1 MPIMAITA
9 GIGAG
14 GSILS
19 GIFGGKAAKK
29 AAGVLNAQGQ
39 ASGAAVNNATTAG
52 QSLIAGGTAAG
63 QSLIAGGTANANQIL
78 SNQANNLSGIYQP
91 LNANLNP
98 YLQAG
103 TMGANNLMGAVAPG
117 GSLSQQFSFDPSQI
131 YSNPAYQ
138 FNMQQGLQ
146 GVQRSAASTG
156 DALGAGTQKS
166 MAQFASGLA
175 SNQYNTA
182 YNQALTTYQTNR
194 TNTMQNLQALLG
206 TGQFGTQQA
215 NQLGTT
221 QAGQGNQLAMG
232 GAQNTMQGA
241 MGGAQLGLQGT
252 EAGAQLGLQGTE
264 AAQNFL
270 MQGAGANAAGIVGS
284 TNAYNSILPGVSN
297 AIGGYGMSQMYGN
310 AMNGGGGGYG
320 GGNANWAANPG
331 ANSYDTATGAYG
343 GYASQP
349 YVPVG
354 PGE

>member
-19 GIFGGKAAKK
+19 GLFGGKAAKK
-29 AAGVLNAQGQ
+29 AAGVLSAQGQ
-39 ASGAAVNNATTAG
+39 ASGAAVQNATTAG
-52 QSLIAGGTAAG
+52 QGLIAGGVG
-63 QSLIAGGTANANQIL
+63 NANQIL
-78 SNQANNLSGIYQP
+78 GTQANNMSGIYQP
-91 LNANLNP
+91 LNQNLNP

-103 TMGANNLMGAVAPG
+103 QQGANSLMSAVAPG

-138 FNMQQGLQ
+138 FNLQQGSQ
-146 GVQRSAASTG
+146 AVQRSAAAGG

-166 MAQFASGLA
+166 LAQFASGLA
-175 SNQYNTA
+175 ANQYNTA
-182 YNQALTTYQTNR
+182 YNQALTSFQTNR
-194 TNTMQNLQALLG
+194 QNTMQNLTALLG

-221 QAGQGNQLAMG
+221 QAGQGNQLAMA

-252 EAGAQLGLQGTE
+252 TQ
-264 AAQNFL
+264 AQNYL
-270 MQGAGANAAGIVGS
+270 MQGAGAQASGIVGS

-310 AMNGGGGGYG
+310 MMNNGGGGGSYGSMAMPGTG
-320 GGNANWAANPG
+320 GGMDPNWGSSFQMPMPSAPSVSQPIDYSG
-331 ANSYDTATGAYG
+331 GAYNNLG
-343 GYASQP
+343 IAMPTAPAYG
-349 YVPVG
+349 
-354 PGE
+354 